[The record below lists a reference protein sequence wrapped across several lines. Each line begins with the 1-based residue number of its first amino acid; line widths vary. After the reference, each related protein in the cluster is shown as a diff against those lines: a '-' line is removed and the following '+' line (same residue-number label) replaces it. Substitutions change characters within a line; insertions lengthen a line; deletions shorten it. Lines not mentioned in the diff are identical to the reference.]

1 MSAQL
6 NWHCDN
12 GTLSFTGELTRAT
25 VASAWHR
32 RNQWRA
38 EGDSL
43 VVNLAAVEHVDS
55 AGVAMLLQ
63 LKKYLLQHQCE
74 LVLAQP
80 SQQFKAIVD
89 VSGAATLLDVQL

>member
-12 GTLSFTGELTRAT
+12 GTLSFTGEMTRAT
-25 VASAWHR
+25 VASAWHQ

-43 VVNLAAVEHVDS
+43 VVNLADVEHVDS

-74 LVLAQP
+74 LVITQP